1 MYIQVYLC
9 DLIADLL
16 NVYTQP
22 KNKGPLVDRWILWT
36 SGLLSFF
43 AGALYGWSALISPIQ
58 TAFTVTTSQAGL
70 VFSWAIV
77 SFTLGV
83 IISPGSF
90 KSLPPSL
97 RLSGFGII
105 ACLSLSLSVF
115 VDSYFKFIILFSGGF
130 GTMSGAIYITSVG
143 IAANSKK
150 YKISTPIMVAIFG
163 AGGAVFGPMW
173 RLLDKKG
180 WGLDGL
186 LILAAGLAAG
196 SLLVGIGSWVT
207 KPVIEV
213 GRPKL
218 FLFKW
223 RQYLNLKF
231 VLTWLVFAFGSFG
244 GLMVLGLASKMMD
257 VSGLSVGV
265 VSLVLACLAI
275 FNTLGRLSVA
285 GFVQVIEVQNCIF
298 IALALSMIGFLSIYL
313 GIGLAI
319 GLILISAGYG
329 VIAATIPAVTRTVF
343 GALVF
348 QPIFAIMMTAWGFSG
363 FFAPWI
369 SGIIFDN
376 TGSFS
381 GALFLASG
389 MMVLCGLTTL
399 MLNNLIK
406 TTSKKS
412 F

>member
-1 MYIQVYLC
+1 M
-9 DLIADLL
+9 A
-16 NVYTQP
+16 
-22 KNKGPLVDRWILWT
+22 
-36 SGLLSFF
+36 
-43 AGALYGWSALISPIQ
+43 
-58 TAFTVTTSQAGL
+58 
-70 VFSWAIV
+70 
-77 SFTLGV
+77 
-83 IISPGSF
+83 
-90 KSLPPSL
+90 
-97 RLSGFGII
+97 
-105 ACLSLSLSVF
+105 
-115 VDSYFKFIILFSGGF
+115 
-130 GTMSGAIYITSVG
+130 
-143 IAANSKK
+143 
-150 YKISTPIMVAIFG
+150 
-163 AGGAVFGPMW
+163 
-173 RLLDKKG
+173 
-180 WGLDGL
+180 
-186 LILAAGLAAG
+186 
-196 SLLVGIGSWVT
+196 
-207 KPVIEV
+207 
-213 GRPKL
+213 
-218 FLFKW
+218 
-223 RQYLNLKF
+223 
-231 VLTWLVFAFGSFG
+231 
-244 GLMVLGLASKMMD
+244 LGLASKMMD

-298 IALALSMIGFLSIYL
+298 IALALSMMGFLSIYL

-412 F
+412 FRFGIYKS